1 MSSEASL
8 FRQPHHFSTKNKDIH
23 RFTSPVYHFLQSQL
37 RVVGNKYFWIDHM
50 LNNRLIRKKMVD
62 LLGHSIFGSTTCSTF
77 DRSVK
82 RWSISLAR

>member
-37 RVVGNKYFWIDHM
+37 RVFVHTKYH
-50 LNNRLIRKKMVD
+50 V
-62 LLGHSIFGSTTCSTF
+62 IFNIFFPCH
-77 DRSVK
+77 
-82 RWSISLAR
+82 